1 MYRVWASRANHQA
14 PCSGVRDLSGQS
26 RPPRGQRTLLG
37 RDCRSSPAPRRPQLE
52 TPLGANFG
60 VASRLLL
67 PAAVALLSGLA
78 SAPMAA
84 QDPPVFE
91 VESALMEI
99 EVRVTD
105 RQGRAV
111 PDLPKD
117 SFELFENGE
126 PQQIATFEFVSGTVP
141 SANPEADSPVN
152 STQSETAVARS
163 ELRGSTFVYIATR
176 GRRENRPRMVQAIRR
191 FIDEQLAPGVFVSLE
206 GSPFTSRRSKLQDE
220 LLAMARKGSRR
231 PSGGSLIDTLAVD
244 LARDIEYDQSI
255 ESLLEDTNNEFE
267 NQVQEIADRAALYR
281 RLRMYEYIDLIRALG
296 IYPGRKIVVLFS
308 TGLPVDED
316 NIDIMKVLES
326 EATRARVRFFVA
338 GVSGLAASPPGGDAE
353 TRRGGDSLFGDV
365 LRNGFDTQAQAR
377 QDREDGL
384 FEVARRTGGRA
395 VLNSNDFGEVFN
407 VMARETSDYYLVGY
421 YPQDTEQRGRLRRLR
436 VRVEGKGLRVS
447 HQRGYYEERP
457 FHMTSRS
464 ERNLRLHHALTFDT
478 PYTDLPLAVDHE
490 FFRNTQGV
498 ATLVYSVGLHM
509 GDIPTDSSKRGDK
522 LILTVVAKATARDSG
537 TEPAPPPVLDDRRFE
552 LVVPASSQKRYSN
565 DSNSWLHYG
574 SQMPLAPGSYDWKVV
589 VRDDVSGLMGS
600 FHRQL
605 QIPEPGD
612 SLGAS
617 SLLLTSRIDNLGNAQ
632 AKEVPAGRAED
643 VLKVEGSRFFASAV
657 KKFRRGDPVYAL
669 YDVYNPD
676 PVTLARP
683 PGPMLALY
691 RGIDLVE
698 TLPVTGHQTVPEAVA
713 GRVRYLAALST
724 SDLQAGSYTLAAAL
738 PVAGGKGPVIMR
750 QFEIEPEKSE

>member
-1 MYRVWASRANHQA
+1 M
-14 PCSGVRDLSGQS
+14 G
-26 RPPRGQRTLLG
+26 
-37 RDCRSSPAPRRPQLE
+37 
-52 TPLGANFG
+52 
-60 VASRLLL
+60 SRLVR
-67 PAAVALLSGLA
+67 AVALALLSALA
-78 SAPMAA
+78 SAQLAA

-111 PDLPKD
+111 PDLSKD
-117 SFELFENGE
+117 AFEVYENGE
-126 PQQIATFEFVSGTVP
+126 PQQVATFEFVRGTVP
-141 SANPEADSPVN
+141 SETPDSERPVE

-176 GRRENRPRMVQAIRR
+176 GRREDRPRMVRAIRS

-220 LLAMARKGSRR
+220 LAAMATKGSRR
-231 PSGGSLIDTLAVD
+231 PGGGSLVDTLAAD
-244 LARDIEYDQSI
+244 LARDIEYGQSI
-255 ESLLEDTNNEFE
+255 ESLLEDTNEEFAD
-267 NQVQEIADRAALYR
+267 QVEEIADRAALYR

-377 QDREDGL
+377 QDGEDGL

-395 VLNSNDFGEVFN
+395 VLNSNDFGAIFE
-407 VMARETSDYYLVGY
+407 VMARETRDYYLVGY

-464 ERNLRLHHALTFDT
+464 ERNLRLHQALTFDT
-478 PYTDLPLAVDHE
+478 PYTDLPLVVDHE

-498 ATLVYSVGLHM
+498 ATLVYSVGMHV
-509 GDIPTDSSKRGDK
+509 GDIPTDSSRRGDK
-522 LILTVVAKATARDSG
+522 LSLTVVAKATARDSG
-537 TEPAPPPVLDDRRFE
+537 IEPAPPPVLDDRRFE
-552 LVVPASSQKRYSN
+552 LVVPASSLRRYSN

-605 QIPEPGD
+605 RIPRPDD

-617 SLLLTSRIDNLGNAQ
+617 SLLLTSRIDDLGKVQ
-632 AKEVPAGRAED
+632 ARKVRAGGGED
-643 VLKVEGSRFFASAV
+643 VLEVEGSRFFASAV
-657 KKFRRGDPVYAL
+657 KKFRRGDPIYAL

-676 PVTLARP
+676 PQTLARP

-691 RGIDLVE
+691 RGVDLVE
-698 TLPVTGHQTVPEAVA
+698 TLPVTGHQTVREPGA
-713 GRVRYLAALST
+713 GRLRYLAALST
-724 SDLQAGSYTLAAAL
+724 SDLQAGSYTIAAAL
-738 PVAGGKGPVIMR
+738 PVAGGKGPVILR
-750 QFEIEPEKSE
+750 RFEIEPKGSE